1 MVYLESFQPYM
12 ENRNVY
18 PYRTIYPMQIESIN
32 FAPITI
38 FYGSNGCGKSTMLNV
53 IADQLGIRKKSMG
66 NTNEYFSSYVRKCTS
81 EKNWHKPEVMELIR
95 SEDIMKLIVDNRQ
108 RYKEAL
114 ETEPWTEIK
123 KHIEIDSDM
132 YERLLYDPDEVTPEE
147 RFLMSRMKDISYVV
161 SNIYAANSELA
172 SNGEK
177 ALEYFKEKLFP
188 DSLYLL
194 DEPENSMAPAYQQEL
209 ATIIMQLA
217 HLCNTQFIIA
227 THSPFMLSMDNA
239 KIYDIDSKPS
249 YVKEWYE
256 LENMKTYYN
265 LFKRNEKL
273 FNR

>member
-1 MVYLESFQPYM
+1 
-12 ENRNVY
+12 
-18 PYRTIYPMQIESIN
+18 
-32 FAPITI
+32 
-38 FYGSNGCGKSTMLNV
+38 
-53 IADQLGIRKKSMG
+53 
-66 NTNEYFSSYVRKCTS
+66 
-81 EKNWHKPEVMELIR
+81 
-95 SEDIMKLIVDNRQ
+95 
-108 RYKEAL
+108 
-114 ETEPWTEIK
+114 
-123 KHIEIDSDM
+123 
-132 YERLLYDPDEVTPEE
+132 
-147 RFLMSRMKDISYVV
+147 MSRMKDISYVV